1 MPTTVQAAAPPV
13 LNPESFKT
21 PNPTVADSFELA
33 WQAHQ
38 AGEFTRA
45 EEGYRRILQNEPR
58 NGRVWFVLGNLCQ
71 TQQRPAEALAC
82 FKQAVELEPHEP
94 EGHFH
99 VANSF
104 LKQEKWAD
112 AEAAYRKCLAL
123 RPNHLEALVNLGFA
137 LGEQQRTDEAES
149 CYRQAL
155 ALKADVPEVHQNL
168 ANVLRDRGEL
178 DDAVACYHRALAL
191 RPDYAKA
198 HVNLGVALIALG
210 QVDAA
215 IEHLQR
221 GVDLQADF
229 AEAYNSLGAA
239 VSVLR
244 RFDEAHAHY
253 EHAIALKPD
262 YADAHWNQS
271 LLWLLQGDFERGW
284 PAYEWRWRC
293 RRTMPQPTF
302 SEAVWDGSPLDGRTI
317 LLYSEQGLGDMLH
330 FVRYAPLVK
339 AQGGR
344 VIVQCQ
350 RSLLAILESC
360 SGIDQLIAQGEPP
373 PKFDVQAALMSLP
386 LILGTRFENIPSD
399 VPYLAADAGLIEHWR
414 RQLAPLRGF
423 RVGIAWQGNTRHA
436 WDRHRSAR
444 LEDFAPLAAV
454 PGVQLISLQKGAAG
468 EKVQTPKSKVQGRGG
483 EPFEAISFGGLI
495 DELSGSFMDTA
506 AIIANLDLVVSVDT
520 SVGHLAGAL
529 AAPIW
534 LALNYSADW
543 RWLVDRDDT
552 PWYPTMRLFRQQ
564 QPGDWPGVFR
574 HIAEELRR
582 LVAQSSQRPVLIEVS
597 SGELAERIARLES
610 ELSVAKPERV
620 HGLRA
625 ELSRLRAASFGNED

>member
-1 MPTTVQAAAPPV
+1 MP
-13 LNPESFKT
+13 ST
-21 PNPTVADSFELA
+21 PNSFDLA

-38 AGEFTRA
+38 SGEFAQA

-71 TQQRPAEALAC
+71 TQQRTAEALAC
-82 FKQAVELEPHEP
+82 FKQAVELEPREP

-104 LKQEKWAD
+104 LHQEKWAD

-137 LGEQQRTDEAES
+137 LGEQQRPDDAES

-178 DDAVACYHRALAL
+178 DEALACYHRALAL

-210 QVDAA
+210 QVGAA

-221 GVDLQADF
+221 GVELQPGF

-271 LLWLLQGDFERGW
+271 LLWLLQGDLERGW
-284 PAYEWRWRC
+284 AAYEWRWRC
-293 RRTMPQPTF
+293 RGTMPQPIF
-302 SEAVWDGSPLDGRTI
+302 KEPVWDGSPLDGRTI

-339 AQGGR
+339 ARGAR

-350 RSLLAILESC
+350 RPLLAILESC
-360 SGIDQLIAQGEPP
+360 PGIDELLAQGEPP

-386 LILGTRFENIPSD
+386 FILGTRFENIPRG
-399 VPYLAADAGLIEHWR
+399 VPYLAADAALIEHWR

-423 RVGIAWQGNTRHA
+423 RVGIAWQGNTRHP

-454 PGVQLISLQKGAAG
+454 PGVQLISLQKGAAA
-468 EKVQTPKSKVQGRGG
+468 EKIHAPKSKVQGKAG
-483 EPFEAISFGGLI
+483 ESFEVISFGGLV

-529 AAPIW
+529 AAPTW

-543 RWLVDRDDT
+543 RWLIDRDDT

-564 QPGDWPGVFR
+564 QPGDWPDVFR
-574 HIAEELRR
+574 RIADELRR
-582 LVAQSSQRPVLIEVS
+582 LVAQSSPRPVLIEVAS
-597 SGELAERIARLES
+597 EELAERIARLES
-610 ELSVAKPERV
+610 ELSFAKSERV

-625 ELSRLRAASFGNED
+625 ELSRLRAASLGSAD